1 MAEAYRAA
9 SDAAAGLGLA
19 QLRAALARE
28 AVLFDAKRIAPGDE
42 AAFAAADT
50 FGAAA
55 PYRRRASGAAR
66 IVARALLTEMGVFA
80 APLPRLISGAPKW
93 PPGIL
98 GSLAHDDLYAIAAV
112 ARKKPLVGLGVDI
125 EVAEP
130 LPADLV
136 DFVLVGDERRHA
148 ATAAGRLVFVAKEA
162 VYKAIN
168 PLDATPLEY
177 ADIAVDLD
185 AMTATLAD
193 GRTLRLLA
201 ATGARL
207 AAAAL
212 YPACG

>member
-1 MAEAYRAA
+1 M
-9 SDAAAGLGLA
+9 
-19 QLRAALARE
+19 
-28 AVLFDAKRIAPGDE
+28 
-42 AAFAAADT
+42 
-50 FGAAA
+50 
-55 PYRRRASGAAR
+55 
-66 IVARALLTEMGVFA
+66 
-80 APLPRLISGAPKW
+80 
-93 PPGIL
+93 
-98 GSLAHDDLYAIAAV
+98 

-125 EVAEP
+125 EPAEP
-130 LPADLV
+130 LPADLI
-136 DFVLVGDERRHA
+136 DYVLLGDERRYA

-177 ADIAVDLD
+177 ADIAVNLD

-207 AAAAL
+207 VAAAL